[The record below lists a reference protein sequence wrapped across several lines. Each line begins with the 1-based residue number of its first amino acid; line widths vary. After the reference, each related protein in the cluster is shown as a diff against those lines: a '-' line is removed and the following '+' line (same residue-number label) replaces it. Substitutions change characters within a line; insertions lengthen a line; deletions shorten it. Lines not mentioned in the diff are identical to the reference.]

1 MNAEIIDKNNMKR
14 QEVCLTNQKG
24 HGIDYYMKNIHQQ
37 NRELLSANFQKKS

>member
-24 HGIDYYMKNIHQQ
+24 HGIDYYMKNILKMIKMIT
-37 NRELLSANFQKKS
+37 NE